1 MLSELGQREPALDA
15 AREAVALRRTL
26 AAARPDAFTP
36 NLAGSLRVLG
46 DLCAEAERREE
57 ALALLHEAIG
67 LLTPFLAAVPPA
79 FAGQMVGVCQS
90 YIARCE
96 EAEQEPD
103 EALLG
108 PVGAILQALQQQ
120 VEQT

>member
-1 MLSELGQREPALDA
+1 M
-15 AREAVALRRTL
+15 
-26 AAARPDAFTP
+26 
-36 NLAGSLRVLG
+36 LG